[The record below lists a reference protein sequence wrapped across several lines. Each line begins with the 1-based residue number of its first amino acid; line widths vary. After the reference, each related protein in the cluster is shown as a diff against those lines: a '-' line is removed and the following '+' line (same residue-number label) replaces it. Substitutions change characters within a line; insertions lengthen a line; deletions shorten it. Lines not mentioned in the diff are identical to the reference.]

1 MIATYIRIVFTL
13 SLFTG
18 TVSAQ
23 SSSDGWYTEGDF
35 TPERR
40 IEVTIANPL
49 DIDSKQCPVV
59 IKREQLPD
67 RHIPV
72 EWITPVD
79 PLLPP
84 SPGPTQKQLKEVGGG
99 GVPFKETNGHYLEYQ
114 QDDIDKDGIWDE
126 LFFMIDLKARET
138 RTVYLYVGYTE
149 RGLYEHRTHAAI
161 GFYARHT
168 VPFWEAE
175 HIGWKLFYPT
185 DVDMHGKREPML
197 TAYPEYQGN
206 LGGYYMPRQYGTDI
220 MAVGNTFGAGGIC
233 LFEVP
238 AYPDSVS
245 RPRFSK
251 YRGLGPVHDTR
262 YAFDVIANGPMR
274 SIIRAKTMNW
284 RTDRGDYELEQLYT
298 AYAHKSYST
307 CSVRFS
313 GFNPE
318 TNAVMFGCG
327 IREVMGEYTTWQ
339 KDGVAISFGKN
350 FDPYPPVTYEG
361 SMLVYYKDYK
371 VAFEGIGLVV
381 RDSYKPEYVNTK
393 RFGGNHVMRV
403 PVTPDHSFEYMI
415 LGGWSEGAVNTTE
428 QEFMEYVK
436 VEALKFN
443 NPVTITVGEA
453 EQK

>member
-1 MIATYIRIVFTL
+1 MIATYIRIVFAL

-18 TVSAQ
+18 TASAQ
-23 SSSDGWYTEGDF
+23 STPDGWYTEGDF
-35 TPERR
+35 IPEKR

-49 DIDSKQCPVV
+49 DIDSEQCPVV

-67 RHIPV
+67 RNIPV

-84 SPGPTQKQLKEVGGG
+84 SPGPTPEQLKEVGGG

-149 RGLYEHRTHAAI
+149 RGLYEHRTHAAL

-175 HIGWKLFYPT
+175 NIGWKLFYPT

-251 YRGLGPVHDTR
+251 YRGFGPVHDTR
-262 YAFDVIANGPMR
+262 YAFDVVANGPLR
-274 SIIRAKTMNW
+274 SIIRVKTMNW

-313 GFNPE
+313 DFNPE

-339 KDGVAISFGKN
+339 KDGIVISFGKN
-350 FDPYPPVTYEG
+350 FDPFPPLTYEG
-361 SMLVYYKDYK
+361 SKIVYYKDYK

-381 RDSYKPEYVNTK
+381 RDSYKPVYVNTK

-403 PVTPDHSFEYMI
+403 PVTSDHSFEYMI

-428 QEFMEYVK
+428 QDFMEYVK
-436 VEALKFN
+436 LEALKYN
-443 NPVTITVGEA
+443 NPVTITVGAA